1 MHSTENSTG
10 NDLLP
15 QRCGHSRP
23 HSPIKSSHFDN
34 KKFTCF
40 LWSCPTLYWFPFM
53 TRGQRPERTG
63 PGPNVNKTQNLCRL
77 PDP

>member
-15 QRCGHSRP
+15 QRCGHIRP

-34 KKFTCF
+34 KKFT
-40 LWSCPTLYWFPFM
+40 
-53 TRGQRPERTG
+53 
-63 PGPNVNKTQNLCRL
+63 RL
-77 PDP
+77 KKKRENRHY